1 MLNKKLLKDITEYCK
16 LNDLVIEDYINKLL
30 RDAFTIDKYG
40 STPQITKEKVIK
52 KETIK
57 EEKPKEVIIK
67 KSNDLYGEE

>member
-1 MLNKKLLKDITEYCK
+1 MLNKKLLKDISEYCK
-16 LNDLVIEDYINKLL
+16 LNDLVLEDYINKLL

-40 STPQITKEKVIK
+40 SIPQITKEKVIK
-52 KETIK
+52 K